1 MSQSFHASQATQAGS
16 PDPLGLLADL
26 PGRWVGTGFNVIAR
40 PNLQNNLPFFLELNA
55 TTETLEFTNL
65 GGEATNRGSLQ
76 NDINLFGVHYLQQIS
91 DAALGKVH
99 VEPGL
104 WMRVPPTTVPEVT
117 ADTYVRQAVVPHGD
131 AVLAQ
136 STVVVPATANGMPQI
151 DPLDSTPFT
160 GAIPALHAS
169 PAAPVTDRDFLSQY
183 TTTPLPPGL
192 PAGLDDLDTIR
203 NPALVLAAQIAGQ
216 IAAGSIKKTIFIQI
230 SSVLPDSP
238 NNIVNIPFIT
248 KNANAVQMDANLWI
262 ETVNRPDGNGSFL
275 QLQYAQRVIL
285 DFPSAP
291 GGQIIRWPHIS
302 VATLIKQ

>member
-1 MSQSFHASQATQAGS
+1 MSQSFHASLATQAGS

-169 PAAPVTDRDFLSQY
+169 PAAPDTDRDFLSQY

-192 PAGLDDLDTIR
+192 PAITTTLRVTKPIGPCAVTSARTGTACINAATRAPAPTLRKALLAIPESTQIMR
-203 NPALVLAAQIAGQ
+203 VRLCHKAKNPASPTRRVSCFVSMPARAA
-216 IAAGSIKKTIFIQI
+216 
-230 SSVLPDSP
+230 
-238 NNIVNIPFIT
+238 
-248 KNANAVQMDANLWI
+248 
-262 ETVNRPDGNGSFL
+262 
-275 QLQYAQRVIL
+275 RV
-285 DFPSAP
+285 
-291 GGQIIRWPHIS
+291 RR
-302 VATLIKQ
+302 